1 MATVQEKAIAARVL
15 KDVAGLEVNT
25 IAEMLGADRSTVYR
39 WLDRVAAE
47 DKPQTTVLER
57 LEGLLEGVELDKV
70 GELRAELARSLA
82 DTIDRCRISK
92 VAQDHASVPAI
103 AKEFRDV
110 LAEILEVSEDDK
122 EWVRGLFG
130 Q

>member
-1 MATVQEKAIAARVL
+1 MATLREKAIAARVL
-15 KDVAGLEVNT
+15 KDDAGLTVDA
-25 IAEMLGADRSTVYR
+25 IAEVLGADRSTVYR

-47 DKPQTTVLER
+47 DRPKSSVLER
-57 LEGLLEGVELDKV
+57 LEGLLEGVELDRV

-82 DTIDRCRISK
+82 DTIDRCRVSK

-122 EWVRGLFG
+122 EWVRGFF